1 MLRLRVAYSRSER
14 ARSLA
19 LALVPSAELRI
30 AALRLQMRNAPRAP
44 LSLLPCAV
52 LLPSQ
57 LRKAQLYSQLSSSRA
72 LLCKNEKSRTK
83 AGPSRRHSVSKLHFW
98 SKNSISKF
106 FGIFRN
112 IAELAIRDG
121 AFGACYLRGLP
132 AAGSLRSPLPLAL
145 APNPHTLSS
154 TIKVAK

>member
-19 LALVPSAELRI
+19 ALVPSAELRI

-57 LRKAQLYSQLSSSRA
+57 LRKAQLYSQL
-72 LLCKNEKSRTK
+72 K
-83 AGPSRRHSVSKLHFW
+83 
-98 SKNSISKF
+98 
-106 FGIFRN
+106 
-112 IAELAIRDG
+112 
-121 AFGACYLRGLP
+121 
-132 AAGSLRSPLPLAL
+132 
-145 APNPHTLSS
+145 LSS
-154 TIKVAK
+154 LAVRKREGGTVCQSSTFGPKIQNWKNLLKSQIEFQDQN